1 MACETA
7 MLERNTMVRLTVAD
21 SHSLLIHA
29 HGPLMCSTG
38 DVSPSAEA
46 YHGRT
51 YEQISGRLQ

>member
-1 MACETA
+1 
-7 MLERNTMVRLTVAD
+7 MVRLTVAD

-51 YEQISGRLQ
+51 YEQISGRLH